1 MANRNESENDIL
13 QDSFSTIE
21 ELGGIEHLELKR
33 NGLRVL
39 LLQQHAAPVVAFMV
53 TYHVGS
59 RNESTGLTGATHFL
73 EHLMFKGTEKFNK
86 ENGTSVFNVL
96 QSVGAQMN
104 ATTWMDRTNY
114 YEMLPKEHLGLAI
127 EIEADRMRGAR
138 LSSEDMESE
147 RTVILNEFD
156 RGENEPFRKL
166 YHSVWSAAYLAHPY
180 HHPTIGWRSDIEQV
194 TPEGLRHFYDT
205 YYWPNNATLSVIGD
219 FEREEAMQ
227 LILDHFGEIP
237 SAEHEIPDVLA
248 GEPEQ
253 KGQRRILVKKSGE
266 LGALLLGFKVPQGL
280 HPDADVLDVLSIILG
295 AGKRSRLFQELTDK
309 GLTTHVYASGA
320 RFRDPGLFTIYAFL
334 SPDKTHEEVEAAI
347 MAVLEEIKKNGI
359 EEGELTRALNLLNAQ
374 AAFERDG
381 PFSIASQLN
390 EAIAA
395 GDWKLYAQFNDRV
408 KRVTAADIQRV
419 AQQYFDEDISTV
431 GWYVPI

>member
-1 MANRNESENDIL
+1 MGNRIASEKDTVGDQFQL
-13 QDSFSTIE
+13 IE
-21 ELGGIEHLELKR
+21 ELSGIEHLKLKR
-33 NGLRVL
+33 NGLEVL

-86 ENGTSVFNVL
+86 EKGTSVFNVL

-104 ATTWMDRTNY
+104 ATTWLDRTNY
-114 YEMLPKEHLGLAI
+114 YEMLPNEHLGLAI

-138 LSSEDMESE
+138 LTEEDMESE

-166 YHSVWSAAYLAHPY
+166 YHSVWSSAFVAHPY
-180 HHPTIGWRSDIEQV
+180 HHPTIGWRSDIEQA
-194 TPEGLRHFYDT
+194 TTDGLRHFYNT

-219 FEREEAMQ
+219 FNREDALH
-227 LILDHFGEIP
+227 LIVDHFGPIPASEQAIPEIKV
-237 SAEHEIPDVLA
+237 HEPD
-248 GEPEQ
+248 Q
-253 KGQRRILVKKSGE
+253 KGQRRLKVKKSGE
-266 LGALLLGFKVPQGL
+266 LGALLLGYKVPQGL
-280 HPDADVLDVLSIILG
+280 HPDADALDVLSIVLG
-295 AGKRSRLFQELTDK
+295 TGKGSRLFQQLTDK
-309 GLTTHVYASGA
+309 GLTTHIFASGA
-320 RFRDPGLFTIYAFL
+320 RFKDPGLFTIYAFL

-347 MAVLEEIKKNGI
+347 IEVLADIKERGI
-359 EEGELTRALNLLNAQ
+359 EEAELQRALNLLDAQ

-381 PFSIASQLN
+381 PFAIASQLN

-395 GDWKLYAQFNDRV
+395 GDWKLYAQFNERV
-408 KRVTAADIQRV
+408 KRVTREDIQRV
-419 AQQYFDEDISTV
+419 AKEYLEEDRSTV
-431 GWYVPI
+431 GWYVPV

>member
-1 MANRNESENDIL
+1 MENRNESEKDTL
-13 QDSFSTIE
+13 LGQYELIE
-21 ELGGIEHLELKR
+21 VLGGIEHVELKK

-39 LLQQHAAPVVAFMV
+39 LLQQEAAPVVAFMV

-86 ENGTSVFNVL
+86 EKGTSVFNVL

-104 ATTWMDRTNY
+104 ATTWLDRTNY
-114 YEMLPKEHLGLAI
+114 YEMLPSEHLGLAI

-138 LSSEDMESE
+138 LTGEDMESE

-180 HHPTIGWRSDIEQV
+180 HHPTIGWRSDIENV
-194 TPEGLRHFYDT
+194 TADGLRHFYNT

-219 FEREEAMQ
+219 YDREEALQ
-227 LILDHFGEIP
+227 LILDHFGAIP
-237 SAEHEIPDVLA
+237 KASHAIPEVKVS
-248 GEPEQ
+248 EPDQ
-253 KGQRRILVKKSGE
+253 KGQRRIVVKKSGE
-266 LGALLLGFKVPQGL
+266 LGALLMGYKVPRGL

-295 AGKRSRLFQELTDK
+295 TGKRSRLFRHLTDK

-320 RFRDPGLFTIYAFL
+320 RFKDPGLFTIYAFL
-334 SPDKTHEEVEAAI
+334 SPEKEHQEVEKAI
-347 MAVLEEIKKNGI
+347 SDVLENIKKHGV
-359 EEGELTRALNLLNAQ
+359 EESELQRALNLLDAQ
-374 AAFERDG
+374 ASFERDG

-395 GDWKLYAQFNDRV
+395 GDWKLYAQFNERV
-408 KRVTAADIQRV
+408 KRVTRADVQRV
-419 AQQYFDEDISTV
+419 AQHYFEEDISTI
-431 GWYVPI
+431 GWYVPV

>member
-1 MANRNESENDIL
+1 MANRNESERDNLNDHFQL
-13 QDSFSTIE
+13 IE
-21 ELGGIEHLELKR
+21 ELEGIEHLELKK
-33 NGLRVL
+33 NGLRIL
-39 LLQQHAAPVVAFMV
+39 LLQQQAAPVVAFMV

-86 ENGTSVFNVL
+86 EKGTSIFNVL

-114 YEMLPKEHLGLAI
+114 YEMLPNEHLGLAI

-138 LSSEDMESE
+138 LSPEDMESE

-194 TPEGLRHFYDT
+194 TTEGLRHFYDT

-219 FEREEAMQ
+219 YDRDEALA
-227 LILDHFGEIP
+227 LILNHFGTIP
-237 SAEHEIPDVLA
+237 PAKHKIPGVLVR
-248 GEPEQ
+248 EPEQ
-253 KGQRRILVKKSGE
+253 KGQRRINVKKTGE
-266 LGALLLGFKVPQGL
+266 LGALLIGYKVPEGL
-280 HPDADVLDVLSIILG
+280 HPDADVLDVLGIILG
-295 AGKRSRLFQELTDK
+295 TGKKSRLFQELTDK
-309 GLTTHVYASGA
+309 GLTTHIYASGA

-334 SPDKTHEEVEAAI
+334 SPGKTHEEVETVI
-347 MAVLEEIKKNGI
+347 LDVLADIKEQGI
-359 EEGELTRALNLLNAQ
+359 EESELQRAMNLLDAQ

-395 GDWKLYAQFNDRV
+395 GDWKLYAQFNKRV
-408 KRVTAADIQRV
+408 KRVTGADIQRA
-419 AQQYFDEDISTV
+419 AQHYFNEDTSTI
-431 GWYVPI
+431 GWYIPV

>member
-1 MANRNESENDIL
+1 MANRIESEKESP
-13 QDSFSTIE
+13 QDHFRFIE
-21 ELGGIEHLELKR
+21 ELGGIEHLELKN

-86 ENGTSVFNVL
+86 EKGTSVFNVL
-96 QSVGAQMN
+96 QAVGAQMN

-138 LSSEDMESE
+138 LGSDDMESE

-166 YHSVWSAAYLAHPY
+166 YHSVWSTAYQAHPY

-194 TPEGLRHFYDT
+194 TTDGLRHFYDT

-219 FEREEAMQ
+219 YEREEALQ
-227 LILDHFGEIP
+227 LILDHFGPIP
-237 SAEHEIPDVLA
+237 SAGHEIPDVMVR
-248 GEPEQ
+248 EPEQ
-253 KGQRRILVKKSGE
+253 KGQRRISVKKSGE
-266 LGALLLGFKVPQGL
+266 LGALLMGYKVPQGL
-280 HPDADVLDVLSIILG
+280 HDDADVLDVLGIILG
-295 AGKRSRLFQELTDK
+295 SGKKSRLFRNLTDK
-309 GLTTHVYASGA
+309 GLTTHIYASGA

-334 SPDKTHEEVEAAI
+334 SPEKTHEEVETAI
-347 MAVLEEIKKNGI
+347 IAVLEDIKENGV
-359 EEGELTRALNLLNAQ
+359 EESEVDRALNLLNAQ
-374 AAFERDG
+374 ASFERDG
-381 PFSIASQLN
+381 PFSIAAQLN

-395 GDWKLYAQFNDRV
+395 GDWKLYAQFNERV
-408 KRVTAADIQRV
+408 KRVTTADIQRV
-419 AQQYFDEDISTV
+419 ARQYFEEDTSTI
-431 GWYVPI
+431 GWYIPV

>member
-1 MANRNESENDIL
+1 MANRNESEKDIL
-13 QDSFSTIE
+13 PGQFERIE
-21 ELGGIEHLELKR
+21 EFGGIEHFELKS
-33 NGLRVL
+33 NGLNVL
-39 LLQQHAAPVVAFMV
+39 LLQQHTAPVVAFMV

-86 ENGTSVFNVL
+86 EKGTSVFNVL

-114 YEMLPKEHLGLAI
+114 YEMLPSEHLKLAI

-138 LSSEDMESE
+138 LSDEDMESE

-166 YHSVWSAAYLAHPY
+166 YHSVWSSAFVAHPY
-180 HHPTIGWRSDIEQV
+180 HHPTIGWRSDIENV
-194 TPEGLRHFYDT
+194 APDGLRHFYNT

-219 FEREEAMQ
+219 FDRDEALQ
-227 LILDHFGEIP
+227 LILDHFGRVPRSSHPIP
-237 SAEHEIPDVLA
+237 IIQVD
-248 GEPEQ
+248 EPEQ
-253 KGQRRILVKKSGE
+253 KGQRRLVVKKSGE
-266 LGALLLGFKVPQGL
+266 LGALLMGYKVPSGIDD
-280 HPDADVLDVLSIILG
+280 DADVLDVLSMILG
-295 AGKRSRLFQELTDK
+295 MGKRSRLFQHLTDK

-320 RFRDPGLFTIYAFL
+320 RFKDPGLFSIYAFL
-334 SPDKTHEEVEAAI
+334 SPGKTHQEVEGAI
-347 MAVLEEIKKNGI
+347 LDVLNDIKTNGI
-359 EEGELTRALNLLNAQ
+359 EESELQRALNLLDAQ

-395 GDWKLYAQFNDRV
+395 GDWKLYAQFNQRV
-408 KRVTAADIQRV
+408 KRVTCDDIQRV
-419 AQQYFDEDISTV
+419 TKHYFDEDTSTI
-431 GWYVPI
+431 GWYVPV